1 MSQNTPV
8 ISDPTLLKADD
19 WKDYAL
25 LDSGHGRKLERFGNQ
40 TMDRPD
46 PQAFWAPS
54 RPVESWN
61 ADAVFSSSSDDER
74 GNWVKNRQAAPDVW
88 RMNWNDLSF
97 EVRRTAFR
105 HMGVFQEHSVHWRHA
120 MQRIHEARRPIRLLN
135 LFGYTGM
142 MSLAAAAA
150 GAEVTH
156 LDASPKSIGYG
167 KDNQALSGLSDKPI
181 RWISDDAL
189 KFMRREVRRGNTYD
203 AIVLD
208 PPKFGRGP
216 KNETWRLEEDLPEL
230 LDLCRQ
236 TLSDQPLFITATV
249 YAVRLSYLALAQSL
263 RDHLTGQGGVITAGE
278 MVIPEEKRDV
288 MLPTAI
294 FARWDAE

>member
-1 MSQNTPV
+1 MTKFPD
-8 ISDPTLLKADD
+8 ISAPTLLKADD
-19 WKDYAL
+19 WQDYQL
-25 LDSGHGRKLERFGNQ
+25 LDSGNGRKLERFGAQ
-40 TMDRPD
+40 IVDRPD
-46 PQAFWAPS
+46 PQAFWASTSPTEDWKS
-54 RPVESWN
+54 
-61 ADAVFSSSSDDER
+61 DAVFSASGDDER
-74 GNWVKNRQAAPDVW
+74 GNWQLASPSLPDVW
-88 RMNWNDLSF
+88 RMSWNSLTFD
-97 EVRRTAFR
+97 VRRTAFR

-120 MQRIHEARRPIRLLN
+120 MDRIKSARRPVKLLN

-167 KDNQALSGLSDKPI
+167 RDNQVLSGLEDKPI
-181 RWISDDAL
+181 RWIADDAL

-216 KNETWRLEEDLPEL
+216 KNETWRLEENLPEL

-236 TLSDQPLFITATV
+236 TLSENALFLTATV

-263 RDHLTGQGGVITAGE
+263 RDHLDGRSGVITTGE
-278 MVIPEEKRDV
+278 MVIPEAGRDV

-294 FARWDAE
+294 FARWDNA